1 MRSLCNAIALL
12 ALLLYSSLQ
21 KNLAMNAKIHAEVQ
35 QLKIYLQKYPQQA
48 IQLAVNHLKDYLIL
62 LNECQRLKDQ
72 IELFNPL
79 LSFSERD
86 PDGERI
92 TAIS

>member
-62 LNECQRLKDQ
+62 PLFCHSPKK
-72 IELFNPL
+72 EL
-79 LSFSERD
+79 E
-86 PDGERI
+86 
-92 TAIS
+92 